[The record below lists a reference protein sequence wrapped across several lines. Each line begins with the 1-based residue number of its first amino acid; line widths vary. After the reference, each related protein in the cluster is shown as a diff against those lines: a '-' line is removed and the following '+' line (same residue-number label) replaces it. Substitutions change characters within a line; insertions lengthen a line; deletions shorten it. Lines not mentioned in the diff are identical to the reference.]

1 MRQLWTD
8 DELDQALA
16 ELHAD
21 VRPTPNGL
29 AAARERVLAGEPVR
43 SRRFHRV
50 WLPIVAAAAVV
61 ALVST
66 VLVLLPHTA
75 QPAAPPSPKPPLPE
89 PVPVSLTWIL
99 NNITYSD
106 PTVAPGQFR
115 YVRDQVLAGGA
126 SGDPSKPLT
135 DQTTTTWQPAKWTD
149 QWLRRETVLGNQ
161 TVKTEGGQIVA
172 AGPEQTFS
180 MHDMD
185 VRAGCADFDS
195 VNPQTTGHLPCVDQ
209 KGSWL
214 TPTPDWLA
222 SLPKDPEA
230 LAAKLKADTPNG
242 VGPLYMAIY
251 ALKTGVF
258 PADIRLMLYNALTYL
273 PGAYGLKD
281 VANLDGKVGFAI
293 GVIKQRVADVI
304 LIDPGDGTYLGV
316 QQYEPDNSSVF
327 LFSAMRYGVVDSQ
340 GATPK

>member
-21 VRPTPNGL
+21 VHPTPNGL
-29 AAARERVLAGEPVR
+29 AAARERMLSGEPVR
-43 SRRFHRV
+43 RRRFHRT
-50 WLPIVAAAAVV
+50 WLPIVAAAVAA

-75 QPAAPPSPKPPLPE
+75 QPAAPPPPKPLRT
-89 PVPVSLTWIL
+89 PVPVSVDWIL

-106 PTVAPGQFR
+106 PKVGPGQFR
-115 YVRDQVLAGGA
+115 YVRDQLWAGGV

-135 DQTTTTWQPAKWTD
+135 DQATTTWQPAKWTD
-149 QWLRRETVLGNQ
+149 QWLRRDSVLGTL
-161 TVKTEGGQIVA
+161 TVTAASGQIAA
-172 AGPEQTFS
+172 AGPEQKFS
-180 MHDMD
+180 LRDKD
-185 VRAGCADFDS
+185 VRAGCADFDA
-195 VNPQTTGHLPCVDQ
+195 VNPQNSGGRLPCVDQ

-222 SLPKDPEA
+222 SLPKDAVA
-230 LAAKLKADTPNG
+230 LAAKLKAETPSA

-258 PADIRLMLYNALTYL
+258 PADIRPILFRALTYL
-273 PGAYGLKD
+273 PGVYGEEN
-281 VANLDGKVGFAI
+281 VANLDGKIGFAI
-293 GVIKQRVADVI
+293 GVIKQGVADEI
-304 LIDPGDGTYLGV
+304 LIDPADGTYLGER
-316 QQYEPDNSSVF
+316 QFEPDNSSIF
-327 LFSAMRYGVVDSQ
+327 LISAMRYGVVDKL
-340 GATPK
+340 GVTP